1 MGDIPSTVPPSP
13 ISWLNPR
20 LARWLVPILLL
31 FGIECWLVLGAGDYG
46 PPRKSRILLAC
57 LIAGLIPPI
66 NRAFNRLYIAI
77 ASPSPRTRRLICLAI
92 WIASTFFL
100 YWSQVYEKIPLH
112 PKWEDEFSYLIQMRM
127 LAHGHFWLPPIPLPR
142 YFETFY
148 IYVTPVYASMY
159 FPGAAMMYVPA
170 LWLGLPYYAGP
181 LAVSGLCAVMIYLVF
196 SELLDGACALL
207 AVLILLCLPCAP
219 VQASMFRM
227 LSIMPMAQTPALLL
241 GLIMTWGVLRWRKDR
256 NWKWLVL
263 TGTAAGWS
271 AITRPADGF
280 CFAAVLGVV
289 LIMDWFDLRKTPRHS
304 HSQLATRN
312 SQLLLPIIIPVIP
325 FLLLQLTLNHNITGH
340 LFTTPFGKYND
351 ANYPGVFGFHTGPAP
366 LHVSDLPERQLF
378 YETNAKSVIEQHQLI
393 NFFSVGLRSQIEMIR
408 NVAVPDPYFWLIL
421 PISLLAMWNRRY
433 WAVWGMLPVF
443 VLLLSPYA
451 FSWVLP
457 HYYLM
462 VFPAFI
468 LLCLLPVRFLGDLF
482 PARAPMIRTMMFPAI
497 ASLALMGAP
506 QLNRLVYDQY
516 FKPLELPQ
524 IEADISK
531 NVIPPAV
538 VLFHFNP
545 GRSNPSEEPVF
556 NIDVAWPDDAPI
568 IRAHDL
574 NPSVSDVGKPGDQ
587 DRPLYEYYAR
597 TAPDRIF
604 YLYNRGAQD
613 HRLTP
618 LGTAAQL
625 MKMTQE
631 QK

>member
-13 ISWLNPR
+13 ISWLSPR

-31 FGIECWLVLGAGDYG
+31 LGVECWLVLGAGDYG

-77 ASPSPRTRRLICLAI
+77 AHPSPRTRRLICLAI

-100 YWSQVYEKIPLH
+100 YSSQRCQKITFH

-127 LAHGHFWLPPIPLPR
+127 LAHGHFWMPPIPLPR

-148 IYVTPVYASMY
+148 MFVIPVYASMY
-159 FPGAAMMYVPA
+159 FPGAAMMFVPA
-170 LWLGLPYYAGP
+170 LWLGLPYYFGP

-196 SELLDGACALL
+196 TEILDGVCALL

-219 VQASMFRM
+219 ITASMFRM

-241 GLIMTWGVLRWRKDR
+241 GLLMTWGVLRWRRKR

-263 TGTAAGWS
+263 VGAAAGWS
-271 AITRPADGF
+271 AITRPADGL
-280 CFAAVLGVV
+280 CFAVV
-289 LIMDWFDLRKTPRHS
+289 LAVVMIWDSLELRKKTREPG
-304 HSQLATRN
+304 SQLFPILAA
-312 SQLLLPIIIPVIP
+312 IIIPVIP
-325 FLLLQLTLNHNITGH
+325 FLLLQLTLNHHITGH
-340 LFTTPFGKYND
+340 LLTTPFGKYND
-351 ANYPGVFGFHTGPAP
+351 ANYPGVFGFHTGLAP
-366 LHVSDLPERQLF
+366 QHVSDLPERQLF
-378 YETNAKSVIEQHQLI
+378 YEANAKSVIEQHQLI
-393 NFFSVGLRSQIEMIR
+393 NFVSVGLRSQIQMIR
-408 NVAVPDPYFWLIL
+408 NVAVPDPFFWVIL

-443 VLLLSPYA
+443 VLLISAYA

-468 LLCLLPVRFLGDLF
+468 LLCLLPVRFLADLF
-482 PARAPMIRTMMFPAI
+482 PARAAMIRTMMCPAI
-497 ASLALMGAP
+497 AGLALMGAP

-516 FKPLELPQ
+516 FKPIELPQ
-524 IEADISK
+524 IDADISK
-531 NVIPPAV
+531 NVTAPAV

-556 NIDVAWPDDAPI
+556 NSDVAWPDDAPI

-574 NPSVSDVGKPGDQ
+574 NPSVSDVAKPGDQ
-587 DRPLYEYYAR
+587 DRPLYQYYAHI
-597 TAPDRIF
+597 APDRIF

-618 LGTAAQL
+618 LGTATQL
-625 MKMTQE
+625 IKITQE